1 MRSGPH
7 QNAEKACKRKNC
19 QGKTGN
25 GGHFACF
32 GAFAEPCGNVKF
44 SCKAANFATWRNFP
58 GAFAKPCGNAKFSC
72 KAANF
77 ATWRNFPGAFVK
89 PCGIIKS
96 SRGVSCT
103 DSLRSCKI
111 YLEIFPSLADV
122 LIALAACWRCQHP
135 ETARAALPARRRHCR
150 RTGGFSPESVSQRV
164 RRTQSSQSG
173 GCKKRFEPS
182 LVCRFAGN
190 AALLP
195 GEQATPFSPFP
206 GLAAS
211 KRRILRGILQTLP
224 VTAFQAQARIYG
236 GRLQKREIPAGY

>member
-19 QGKTGN
+19 PGKTGN
-25 GGHFACF
+25 RGHFACLGAF
-32 GAFAEPCGNVKF
+32 AKPCGNVKFSCKAANFATWRNFSGAFAEPCGNDKFSCKAANFTTWRNFPGAFAKPCGNDKFSRKATNFATWRNFPGAFAKSCGNVKF

-58 GAFAKPCGNAKFSC
+58 GAFAGPC
-72 KAANF
+72 
-77 ATWRNFPGAFVK
+77 R
-89 PCGIIKS
+89 IIKS

-111 YLEIFPSLADV
+111 YLEVFPSLADA

-150 RTGGFSPESVSQRV
+150 RTGGFSPESVSQRG

-173 GCKKRFEPS
+173 GC
-182 LVCRFAGN
+182 
-190 AALLP
+190 
-195 GEQATPFSPFP
+195 
-206 GLAAS
+206 
-211 KRRILRGILQTLP
+211 
-224 VTAFQAQARIYG
+224 
-236 GRLQKREIPAGY
+236 